1 MIINICILI
10 FLAAM
15 AYFWATWG
23 WFSAMIHLVCTITAA
38 ALAVALWEPLTVNF
52 LLNRMPAYGWGVG
65 LIAPFAILL
74 ITFRA
79 ATWALVPGNVQN
91 NTIADQAMGGL
102 CGLLAGIL
110 SAGITVIGLSLLPLD
125 VSLAGYQPLSL
136 EQNGQVAKTKGAG
149 LWVEVDSMTVGFLEK
164 ISSGSFTSG
173 SPIREYQP
181 QLVTQAALYRL
192 KSDPY
197 SAFSLVPESVEVP
210 AMLGMK
216 LWDVNV
222 DERAQILIGE
232 RPKNLKLVIVD
243 TKWTKAPG
251 TYDADDALRI
261 HPAQIRMVAAID
273 GTPEGVIDL
282 LAPMAVSVGQPTMK
296 DRQFTM
302 LDKDNIVISGN
313 AQTMR
318 LGWIFLVDEKV
329 KPLSIVMRK
338 ARFALPAMSDKDD
351 AAMIEAFGMV
361 TPRTVGLD
369 ISAPATTT
377 EPPTVGGRSGMA
389 ANAAAVSIELSDKL
403 PRTLSKNASTGFTF
417 EGNTVK
423 SGRGNAPPLTPGS
436 PVSIGADRLS
446 CPSHLA
452 MVRVRIAKDQAFSLL
467 GAARASAAMLQ
478 PMQLKDHVGQ
488 TWMPTAWALRGE
500 NDLMEV
506 RYEPDAPIRAVK
518 ELPVEQLNTP
528 AAELYV
534 YFPVQ
539 RGVKIVE
546 FQIGNTTAQATSLEI
561 PK

>member
-38 ALAVALWEPLTVNF
+38 ALAVALWEPLVVNY
-52 LLNRMPAYGWGVG
+52 LLGRMPAFGWGVG
-65 LIAPFAILL
+65 LIAPFALLL
-74 ITFRA
+74 IIFRT
-79 ATWALVPGNVQN
+79 ATWALVPGNVQHN
-91 NTIADQAMGGL
+91 SIADQAMGGL
-102 CGLLAGIL
+102 CGLLSGIL
-110 SAGITVIGLSLLPLD
+110 STGIMVIGLSLMPLD

-136 EQNGQVAKTKGAG
+136 DQSGQVVKTKGSG
-149 LWVEVDSMTVGFLEK
+149 LWVEVDSMTVRFLEK
-164 ISSGSFTSG
+164 ISGSSFTSG
-173 SPIREYQP
+173 KPIREYQP
-181 QLVTQAALYRL
+181 DLVTQAALFRL
-192 KSDPY
+192 KSDPH
-197 SAFSLVPESVEVP
+197 SSFSLVPESVEVP
-210 AMLGMK
+210 ALLGMK
-216 LWDVNV
+216 LWDVPV
-222 DERAQILIGE
+222 DERGQILIGE
-232 RPKNLKLVIVD
+232 RPKNQKLVLVD
-243 TKWTKAPG
+243 TKWSNTPG
-251 TYDADDALRI
+251 TYDSDGALRV
-261 HPAQIRMVAAID
+261 HPSQIRLVAAMD
-273 GTPEGVIDL
+273 GTPEGAIEL
-282 LAPMAVSVGQPTMK
+282 LAPLAVSVGQPTMK

-302 LDKDNIVISGN
+302 LDKDNVVISGN

-318 LGWIFLVDEKV
+318 LGWMFLVDEKV

-338 ARFALPAMSDKDD
+338 ARFALPAMTDKDD

-361 TPRTVGLD
+361 VPRTVGLD
-369 ISAPATTT
+369 ISTPAATT

-389 ANAAAVSIELSDKL
+389 ANAAAVSIEVSDRL
-403 PRTLSKNASTGFTF
+403 PRVLSKNASTGFTF
-417 EGNTVK
+417 DGSTVK

-436 PVSIGADRLS
+436 PASIGADRLA
-446 CPSHLA
+446 CPAHLA

-488 TWMPTAWALRGE
+488 TWMPTAWALRTE
-500 NDLMEV
+500 NDGMEV

-546 FQIGNTTAQATSLEI
+546 FQIGNTTGQATSVDV